1 MLKSDREVTFFF
13 LYIPLMKH
21 LKTYHQ
27 HNESIKSNIAKLG
40 LIGSLMLP
48 GTADSKQLPNSINKE
63 WIAEHPK
70 DGMEVVK
77 QVSELSNLRL
87 KQKQKDPELAQ
98 VLDEIQENLSSR
110 DSAKFV
116 ELYNRLSKIA
126 QEKYNV
132 KIESDIEQL
141 QASGTNP
148 KDLNLIQILGWLGS
162 ICLAVCAIPQAWMSY
177 KEKHSEGISFAYL
190 LLWAFGEVFALAYV
204 YDKLDLP
211 LLLNY
216 ATNILVLGIIIYYKI
231 KPGNQETL
239 SE

>member
-1 MLKSDREVTFFF
+1 
-13 LYIPLMKH
+13 
-21 LKTYHQ
+21 
-27 HNESIKSNIAKLG
+27 
-40 LIGSLMLP
+40 
-48 GTADSKQLPNSINKE
+48 
-63 WIAEHPK
+63 
-70 DGMEVVK
+70 
-77 QVSELSNLRL
+77 
-87 KQKQKDPELAQ
+87 
-98 VLDEIQENLSSR
+98 
-110 DSAKFV
+110 
-116 ELYNRLSKIA
+116 LSKIA

-141 QASGTNP
+141 QTSGTNP

-216 ATNILVLGIIIYYKI
+216 ATNILVLGIILYYKI